1 MDKSTSKT
9 SATSTVDI
17 DPCSK
22 GDESTKLDWQCSWE
36 GRFGLIVIEVHDDR
50 MFVNGYPVDLTRDTT
65 ALATSPGKVLSGDQE
80 QPDHPELDACSE
92 SV

>member
-1 MDKSTSKT
+1 MEKSTSKI
-9 SATSTVDI
+9 SATKAVDI
-17 DPCSK
+17 GPCVSV
-22 GDESTKLDWQCSWE
+22 DESTELDWQRIWE

-50 MFVNGYPVDLTRDTT
+50 MFVNGYPVDLTRN
-65 ALATSPGKVLSGDQE
+65 ATSQARPPDEVLSASQE